1 MELNIGVELAA
12 GACSLNQQ
20 DKCGGTMYIR
30 LLTAKDAKLYWQL
43 RLKTLKQNPH
53 AFLLTVAEE
62 ENKLQ
67 PVKKTAQQLKDPT
80 RITLGAFDQ
89 KKLVGSITLQR
100 EVFEKIKH
108 KGSVLSFF
116 VENDYRGKGIGK
128 ILLKKVISIAKNC
141 EIEQLI
147 LTVVAKNTDAIHLY
161 EGMGFTVMGLEKKAL
176 KYENVY
182 YDEKHMVLYL

>member
-1 MELNIGVELAA
+1 MC
-12 GACSLNQQ
+12 CSLNQQ
-20 DKCGGTMYIR
+20 DKCGGNMYIR

-67 PVKKTAQQLKDPT
+67 PVKKTAQQLKDQT

-89 KKLVGSITLQR
+89 NRLVGSITLQR

-128 ILLKKVISIAKNC
+128 ALLKKVISIAQNY
-141 EIEQLI
+141 EIEQLL
-147 LTVVAKNTDAIHLY
+147 LTVVAQNMDAVHLY
-161 EGMGFTVMGLEKKAL
+161 EGIGFTVMGLEKKAL
-176 KYENVY
+176 KYKNIY